1 VWLPKS
7 ASRWLTRSAPPPSAL
22 TPLTRR
28 EFYQLAEQC
37 RTYAAELA
45 HHDQTGVHLAQCHK
59 FNAWLPEVKSYDRL
73 APLLATLQPARPI
86 ARWQVMTLAATL
98 GFLLFALLSARGV
111 RQAAGFYAYLFA
123 LFLFYFV
130 PERLY
135 GTTVELLE
143 GKVLRVVDAL
153 DQVLAQGDLEFSE
166 AAFFQV
172 KENLQAARRELR
184 EQIDLAHR
192 R

>member
-1 VWLPKS
+1 M
-7 ASRWLTRSAPPPSAL
+7 
-22 TPLTRR
+22 PLTRR

-45 HHDQTGVHLAQCHK
+45 HFDQTRVNLAQCHK
-59 FNAWLPEVKSYDRL
+59 FNSWLPTLKSYEQL

-86 ARWQVMTLAATL
+86 ARWQLMTLAAIL
-98 GFLLFALLSARGV
+98 GFLLFAMLSARGI
-111 RQAAGFYAYLFA
+111 RQAAGFYSYLFA

-153 DQVLAQGDLEFSE
+153 DQLLTHGDLEFSE